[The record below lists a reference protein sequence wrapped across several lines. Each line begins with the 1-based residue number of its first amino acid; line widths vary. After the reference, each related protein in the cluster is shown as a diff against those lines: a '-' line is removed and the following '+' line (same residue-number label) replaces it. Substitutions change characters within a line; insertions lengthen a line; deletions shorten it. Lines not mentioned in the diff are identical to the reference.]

1 MKIINYLLVFVISFV
16 LVESTVYAQK
26 NSKEEIKGDEAY
38 EIGEYAAAIDHYKK
52 AYAKEKNNARKV
64 DMVFK
69 IGKCYAAKNEPKSAE
84 LWFRKAIMVKYP
96 DPIVYLYYANE
107 LKKNGKFEE
116 AIKYYKKYKQMVPND
131 KRADIGIK
139 SSKMSAKWI
148 AHPTRYKVENMAI
161 FNSRYEDFSPTF
173 ASKKYDMVIFSS
185 NREGSKGNR
194 TNRITGQ
201 GFTDLWYTKRDRK
214 GKWGI
219 PAPLPGDF
227 VNTEDDEGAS
237 SVNRKGNTL
246 YFTRCRVVKKKFV
259 GCKIYASKKKGVT
272 FADPVLIPI
281 PGANDSVSIAH
292 PSISPDDL
300 TLYFAAELPGGYGG
314 KDIWMMKREKKT
326 KPWGEPINLG
336 PQINTPGNEV
346 FPYARSK
353 NEIYFSSDYLP
364 GMGGLDIF
372 KAVRDENG
380 KWRVENLKYPI
391 NSPSDDFGITF
402 EGNKERGFFSS
413 SRPGGIGSDDIYKFW
428 LPPLKF
434 TLSGYVKDQKTDDP
448 IDSAK
453 VVLKGSDGTTQEVLS
468 EADGSFKFKLKPNT
482 DYQIFVSKKDY
493 LNGSASVSTVGIE
506 EDKDFKQDVYLASV
520 KKAIQLPNIFYD
532 YAKATLR
539 PESKAALDELVKTLN
554 ENPNIVIELSA
565 HTDFRGNDE
574 YNMKLSQAR
583 AESVVKYLISKGID
597 PDRLVAKG
605 YGESKPRVVD
615 KKTHK
620 KYPFLPEGQALT
632 PEFIMS
638 LPTEDQQ
645 EVAHQL
651 NRRTEFRV
659 LRQDYV
665 PKPKP
670 ANGVEPDNSTGENE

>member
-1 MKIINYLLVFVISFV
+1 MKIIRVLLLITLSAFLIEPSV
-16 LVESTVYAQK
+16 LAQK
-26 NSKEEIKGDEAY
+26 KSKDEIKGDMSY
-38 EIGEYAAAIDHYKK
+38 EVGEYAAAIDYYKK

-64 DMVFK
+64 EMIFK
-69 IGKCYAAKNEPKSAE
+69 IAKCYSEKNEPRSAE

-96 DPIVYLYYANE
+96 DPIVYYYYANE

-116 AIKYYKKYKQMVPND
+116 AIKYYKKYKQLVPGD

-139 SSKMSAKWI
+139 SSKMAAQWK
-148 AHPTRYKVENMAI
+148 ANPTRYKVENMAF
-161 FNSRYEDFSPTF
+161 FNSKAEDFSPTF
-173 ASKKYDMVIFSS
+173 ASKKYDLVIFSS
-185 NREGSKGNR
+185 NRAGSKGNR
-194 TNRITGQ
+194 IHKVTGQ
-201 GFTDLWYTKRDRK
+201 GFTDLWYSKRDRK
-214 GKWGI
+214 GKWSV
-219 PAPLPGDF
+219 PAPLPGDY
-227 VNTEDDEGAS
+227 VNTEDDEGAA

-246 YFTRCRVVKKKFV
+246 YFTRCRVEKNKFV
-259 GCKIYASKKKGVT
+259 GCKIYVSTKRGVSYGEAT
-272 FADPVLIPI
+272 LLPI
-281 PGANDSVSIAH
+281 PGASDSVSIAH

-300 TLYFAAELPGGYGG
+300 TLYFTAELPGGYGG
-314 KDIWMMKREKKT
+314 KDIWMIKRAKKT

-336 PQINTPGNEV
+336 PEINTPGNEV
-346 FPYARSK
+346 FPYIRK
-353 NEIYFSSDYLP
+353 KGELYFSSDYLP

-372 KAVRDENG
+372 KAVKDENG

-391 NSPSDDFGITF
+391 NSPSDDFGIVF

-413 SRPGGIGSDDIYKFW
+413 SRPGGIGSDDIYKFY

-434 TLSGYVKDQKTDDP
+434 AVSGYILDQKTDDP

-453 VVLKGSDGTTQEVLS
+453 IILKGSNGETQETYS
-468 EADGSFKFKLKPNT
+468 ETDGSYSFKLKPNT
-482 DYQIFVSKKDY
+482 DYQILVSKKDY
-493 LNGSASVSTVGIE
+493 LNGKASVSTVGIE
-506 EDKDFKQDVYLASV
+506 QDKDFKQDVYLASV

-539 PESKAALDELVKTLN
+539 PESKASLDKLVETLN
-554 ENPNIVIELSA
+554 ENPNVVIELSA
-565 HTDFRGNDE
+565 HTDFRGNDD

-597 PDRLVAKG
+597 PARLVAKG

-632 PEFIMS
+632 PKFIMS

-645 EVAHQL
+645 EVANQL

-665 PKPKP
+665 PAPKP
-670 ANGVEPDNSTGENE
+670 SNDVNSNDE